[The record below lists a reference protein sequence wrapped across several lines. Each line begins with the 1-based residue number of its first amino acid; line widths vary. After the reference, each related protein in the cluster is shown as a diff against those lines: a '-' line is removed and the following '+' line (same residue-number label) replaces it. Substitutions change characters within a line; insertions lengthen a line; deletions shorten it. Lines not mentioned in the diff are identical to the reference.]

1 MFSIGQKAISYIDKY
16 FLKYSSQNM
25 SFWAKL
31 PCPTNILITGNVKF
45 YQKIQCTDNI
55 FTSSVPSYIILSHNK
70 EYFFVH
76 ALVFQKSG
84 HL

>member
-1 MFSIGQKAISYIDKY
+1 MFSIGQKVINYLDQY
-16 FLKYSSQNM
+16 FVKKNQNM

-31 PCPTNILITGNVKF
+31 PCPTHTLITGNVKF
-45 YQKIQCTDNI
+45 YKKKQCTDNI
-55 FTSSVPSYIILSHNK
+55 FTSSAPLNIILSHNK

-76 ALVFQKSG
+76 ALFLQKSG